1 MKYTKALVSVA
12 AGLGLI
18 GLALA
23 GPASA
28 DTNVGNDTALVGA
41 GSDTS
46 QDVIEAFSNALDGNL
61 ANIGNI
67 TSTAKIENIK
77 ATGAAAFSTRSV
89 GCSFTSR
96 PNGSG
101 DGLNGVQ
108 AQQQATG
115 TFFGIN
121 FASTGA
127 THPCLDFARSSSGS
141 APGTGSVA
149 GTLAYIPF
157 AVDELTYATLQTSSI
172 PHNLNKNDL
181 QAYYAANGTP
191 GTAACLNASPLVP
204 QVSSGTRKTFVTTF
218 LGFSSNTITGAG
230 SVGGTMG
237 SCVKETNAA
246 NTPIEENDGR
256 FLVNSKNLI
265 PYSVGVWMAQAS
277 GVTDDI
283 RGRASLG
290 SVDLT
295 NATVQG
301 KMPMSINSN
310 GVYDRLLYNVVPVEA
325 TTGSG
330 TTAHGFNATG
340 TQELFVGSSSLLC
353 SAAGQK
359 VVNAYGFGSVP
370 VGGISG
376 SAYDCGSVTKTN

>member
-1 MKYTKALVSVA
+1 
-12 AGLGLI
+12 
-18 GLALA
+18 
-23 GPASA
+23 
-28 DTNVGNDTALVGA
+28 
-41 GSDTS
+41 
-46 QDVIEAFSNALDGNL
+46 
-61 ANIGNI
+61 
-67 TSTAKIENIK
+67 
-77 ATGAAAFSTRSV
+77 
-89 GCSFTSR
+89 
-96 PNGSG
+96 
-101 DGLNGVQ
+101 
-108 AQQQATG
+108 
-115 TFFGIN
+115 
-121 FASTGA
+121 
-127 THPCLDFARSSSGS
+127 
-141 APGTGSVA
+141 
-149 GTLAYIPF
+149 
-157 AVDELTYATLQTSSI
+157 
-172 PHNLNKNDL
+172 
-181 QAYYAANGTP
+181 
-191 GTAACLNASPLVP
+191 
-204 QVSSGTRKTFVTTF
+204 
-218 LGFSSNTITGAG
+218 
-230 SVGGTMG
+230 
-237 SCVKETNAA
+237 
-246 NTPIEENDGR
+246 
-256 FLVNSKNLI
+256 
-265 PYSVGVWMAQAS
+265 MAQAS

>member
-1 MKYTKALVSVA
+1 M
-12 AGLGLI
+12 
-18 GLALA
+18 
-23 GPASA
+23 
-28 DTNVGNDTALVGA
+28 
-41 GSDTS
+41 
-46 QDVIEAFSNALDGNL
+46 
-61 ANIGNI
+61 
-67 TSTAKIENIK
+67 
-77 ATGAAAFSTRSV
+77 
-89 GCSFTSR
+89 
-96 PNGSG
+96 
-101 DGLNGVQ
+101 
-108 AQQQATG
+108 
-115 TFFGIN
+115 
-121 FASTGA
+121 
-127 THPCLDFARSSSGS
+127 
-141 APGTGSVA
+141 
-149 GTLAYIPF
+149 
-157 AVDELTYATLQTSSI
+157 
-172 PHNLNKNDL
+172 
-181 QAYYAANGTP
+181 
-191 GTAACLNASPLVP
+191 
-204 QVSSGTRKTFVTTF
+204 SSGTRKTFVTTF

-340 TQELFVGSSSLLC
+340 TQELFVGAVLGCRPEGRQRLRLRLRAGRRHLGFCVRLWLRHQDQLICPDPLTLARPRPARAGTSSGQHHTRWESL
-353 SAAGQK
+353 
-359 VVNAYGFGSVP
+359 
-370 VGGISG
+370 
-376 SAYDCGSVTKTN
+376 